1 ARIVPR
7 KAPNSGDSGDQSG
20 DRRSAPLRENI
31 NLSNLKIASC
41 QLEAALA
48 ARLAGRAPPAA
59 AQVPTTTAART
70 TTPTTATTTTTA
82 TATAART
89 TTATAATA
97 TTTATATRTTPRTPV
112 APAAPVAAPVVPA
125 EASQFVAAAQAQA
138 EASREVIRIL
148 KLRKDS
154 FPTPA
159 AWGFAVLDV
168 PSTST
173 HDISAGQRGF
183 RTLMRKLHPDK
194 AGSAAGPGLAQAAE
208 VAREAREAIERGLS
222 LEEPPGAPRNLQY
235 SMLCATAGNRK
246 FKLHWASPEVRPEAP
261 VRRYI
266 VAALDPAY
274 GRPLTAAVLE
284 PDYCEAL
291 GRFVSVEDLTSYTL
305 AEQELQKMPSLWQ
318 QPSATFHV
326 AAANDKGPSKQYEVD
341 KIFWVLSWTLD
352 MPGLGGCG
360 PPNHDE
366 GLSGGM
372 VLRERSGLELK
383 AFPRELQPHVYGQT
397 QSPRR
402 GLADALRGAKEAAGE
417 PSLLLWLAWRLGWE
431 CGASVRALH
440 AAGVAWGTYPDALGI
455 HCNAHVNNL
464 VVKPPGVGSES
475 NFLAA
480 LDFDMAFTQENFLPE
495 ATASHAS
502 LGLDSWEGILNFEA
516 SMGMKMVLG
525 GSDFASTG
533 VSNATSAPES
543 HSLVELAMRDTLVA
557 AYEAALKGGT
567 DGHPQHV
574 EMRRAAKSP

>member
-1 ARIVPR
+1 
-7 KAPNSGDSGDQSG
+7 
-20 DRRSAPLRENI
+20 
-31 NLSNLKIASC
+31 
-41 QLEAALA
+41 
-48 ARLAGRAPPAA
+48 
-59 AQVPTTTAART
+59 
-70 TTPTTATTTTTA
+70 
-82 TATAART
+82 
-89 TTATAATA
+89 
-97 TTTATATRTTPRTPV
+97 
-112 APAAPVAAPVVPA
+112 
-125 EASQFVAAAQAQA
+125 ASQFVAAAQAQA

-326 AAANDKGPSKQYEVD
+326 AAANDKG
-341 KIFWVLSWTLD
+341 
-352 MPGLGGCG
+352 
-360 PPNHDE
+360 
-366 GLSGGM
+366 
-372 VLRERSGLELK
+372 
-383 AFPRELQPHVYGQT
+383 
-397 QSPRR
+397 QSPWAVIQVKLGSASGAAARRRPEGGEAQNGEPAVDDPAFNKQVIRRR
-402 GLADALRGAKEAAGE
+402 GPELRAWLEQQKKGPLASWLRFVNW
-417 PSLLLWLAWRLGWE
+417 PSLGTKDDLVSRIMF
-431 CGASVRALH
+431 VR
-440 AAGVAWGTYPDALGI
+440 
-455 HCNAHVNNL
+455 
-464 VVKPPGVGSES
+464 E
-475 NFLAA
+475 
-480 LDFDMAFTQENFLPE
+480 
-495 ATASHAS
+495 
-502 LGLDSWEGILNFEA
+502 
-516 SMGMKMVLG
+516 
-525 GSDFASTG
+525 G
-533 VSNATSAPES
+533 VSTW
-543 HSLVELAMRDTLVA
+543 
-557 AYEAALKGGT
+557 
-567 DGHPQHV
+567 
-574 EMRRAAKSP
+574 